1 MTNLDARIERAKKEI
16 SGNESLFEMLEA
28 DSVSEIFN
36 WGLSL
41 AAAIAKQTEGLDDP
55 TANEAMAPRLKA
67 LRQALRAVGN
77 WAAGKYTDPTTRLQ
91 LKGRLLEQFQL
102 ILGDSVLI
110 DSVELNRVIDSVDV
124 PGSSPHPLI
133 LTMKALIEKS
143 G

>member
-28 DSVSEIFN
+28 DSVSEMFN

-41 AAAIAKQTEGLDDP
+41 AAAIARDTEGMDDNA
-55 TANEAMAPRLKA
+55 ANEAMTPRLKA

-77 WAAGKYTDPTTRLQ
+77 WAAGKYTDPAARLQ
-91 LKGRLLEQFQL
+91 LKGKLLEQFQL

-110 DSVELNRVIDSVDV
+110 NSVEFNRVIDSVTAS
-124 PGSSPHPLI
+124 GSSPHPLI
-133 LTMKALIEKS
+133 LTLKAVIEKS